1 MPPERAVF
9 TLDELDRAIMK
20 ILQRDGRETYTAIA
34 GMLGVAEGT
43 IRKRVNRLIEEGI
56 MKIVAV
62 TDPSKLGMNFMAI
75 VGVHVSSSDLGR
87 IIETLSAM
95 PEVREITVCTGTYDL
110 IIEVVARTN
119 DDLFGFLTEK
129 LRKIPGIAGSET
141 SLVLKVPKHSYS
153 WDGWRASQAAG
164 RGIGEAGEITGE
176 RVIENARAREQEGGR
191 GSREP
196 YQEES

>member
-1 MPPERAVF
+1 MPPERAAF
-9 TLDELDRAIMK
+9 ILDELDRAIMK
-20 ILQRDGRETYTAIA
+20 ILQKDGRETYTAIA
-34 GMLGVAEGT
+34 GVLGVAEGT
-43 IRKRVNRLIEEGI
+43 IRKRVNRLVEEGI

-75 VGVHVSSSDLGR
+75 VGVHVSTSDLGR
-87 IIETLSAM
+87 IIETLSGM

-119 DDLFGFLTEK
+119 EDLFGFLTEK

-153 WDGWRASQAAG
+153 WDGWHAPQGELQAAG
-164 RGIGEAGEITGE
+164 VASEASDVTE
-176 RVIENARAREQEGGR
+176 
-191 GSREP
+191 
-196 YQEES
+196 